1 MRLSNFTKL
10 LQAIADD
17 QGLLLIDW
25 HNQPMKL
32 ALADDL
38 RQYDKALAVLADHE
52 IEVMAAGST
61 TDVARIVA
69 EHPELIEVDQF
80 VNLNVMEGDLFD
92 TFFAYPGET
101 DD

>member
-32 ALADDL
+32 ALANDL
-38 RQYDKALAVLADHE
+38 CQYDKALAVLADHE